1 MTEEHLWDDV
11 IARIPRPFKD
21 SVGVYQNAV
30 FLRRGRVLTILADI
44 HREQDGNHVIMH
56 RLFRKPIL
64 LDRSTTEKIAF
75 LITDVAFEKVLESL
89 PLPVIPPWE
98 LNPTREFMVWT
109 PTGEMGAF
117 LGGFRSI
124 EDLKAYLVRITGFK
138 HRVALADA
146 LRDAVNTR
154 SQKDVVVEWGSKEI
168 VVRRRGRTV
177 VICDGEPMA
186 MIVLRGDRCG
196 QGRAVAGADYGV
208 MRDKDLIARAVT
220 FLRFAD

>member
-1 MTEEHLWDDV
+1 MTEEQLWSDV
-11 IARIPRPFKD
+11 IARIPGPLRD
-21 SVGVYQNAV
+21 SIGVCKNVV
-30 FLRRGRVLTILADI
+30 FLRRGRVMTILADVDC
-44 HREQDGNHVIMH
+44 EQDGNRVIMH
-56 RLFRKPIL
+56 RLFRKPIY

-117 LGGFRSI
+117 LDGFRSI

-146 LRDAVNTR
+146 LRDAVN
-154 SQKDVVVEWGSKEI
+154 SQKYVVVDWGSKEI
-168 VVRRRGRTV
+168 VVRHRSRAV

-186 MIVLRGDRCG
+186 MIVLRGDRYG
-196 QGRAVAGADYGV
+196 EGRAVAGADYGV
-208 MRDKDLIARAVT
+208 MRDKDLIARAVS

>member
-1 MTEEHLWDDV
+1 MTEEQLWSDV
-11 IARIPRPFKD
+11 IARIPGPLRD
-21 SVGVYQNAV
+21 SVGVCQNAV
-30 FLRRGRVLTILADI
+30 VLRRGRVMTLLADV

-64 LDRSTTEKIAF
+64 LDRGTTEKIAQ

-117 LGGFRSI
+117 LDGFRSI
-124 EDLKAYLVRITGFK
+124 EDLKAYLINITGFK

-146 LRDAVNTR
+146 LRDAVN

-168 VVRRRGRTV
+168 VVRRRSRAV